1 MSETLS
7 LEAPNEQKPPSR
19 FPWFVVLIAG
29 VALCAALYFYIS
41 PGTAPRPSST
51 SAPARLPFGSA
62 EQAYASNL
70 HIENLSLERSENF
83 LQQEVTTLA
92 GEAVNSGSRPLRD
105 AEITIEFFDE
115 LHQVVL
121 RETRAIL
128 AGSSPLAPGERRE
141 FEIAFEH
148 IPTSWNSEHPSVRV
162 TGLLF
167 VSPK

>member
-1 MSETLS
+1 LAA
-7 LEAPNEQKPPSR
+7 L
-19 FPWFVVLIAG
+19 LIASA
-29 VALCAALYFYIS
+29 ALCAALYFYLEPGS
-41 PGTAPRPSST
+41 PRHS
-51 SAPARLPFGSA
+51 SAPGAQAHLPFGSA
-62 EQAYASNL
+62 EQAYAPNL
-70 HIENLSLERSENF
+70 HLENISLERSENF

-92 GEAVNSGSRPLRD
+92 GEAVNSGTQPLRD

-128 AGSSPLAPGERRE
+128 AGSPPLAPGERRE

-148 IPTSWNSEHPSVRV
+148 IPASWNSAHPTVKV

-167 VSPK
+167 DSAK